1 MALQWLINRICGN
14 MTMLRDPSKDKLKGQ
29 SVLKEQIRQN
39 RICCMDG
46 CKNPLSMFE
55 GPGSDLLCRDHSLK
69 LVEYGGPGKID
80 RLHTLHRKWIC
91 DECGVDVSEQVRTKY
106 PTLETTNPVLFNRL
120 CRNRIIGD
128 HQVRQADGGDDSEEN
143 IRSMCLNCNSDKTI
157 ISEDWRKGSN
167 GQSDN

>member
-1 MALQWLINRICGN
+1 

-55 GPGSDLLCRDHSLK
+55 GPGNDLLCRDHSLK

-91 DECGVDVSEQVRTKY
+91 DGCGVDVSEQVRIKY
-106 PTLETTNPVLFNRL
+106 PGMETDNPILFNRL

-128 HQVRQADGGDDSEEN
+128 HQIRQADGGDDSEEN

-157 ISEDWRKGSN
+157 ISEDWRKGTN
-167 GQSDN
+167 GQSDI